1 MQTPAQLIES
11 FQNAWENHDANALGA
26 LFVEEAE
33 FINVFGEHLHGRQ
46 QIVTEHAMTF
56 SNTLRQSTIV
66 FRQVSSR
73 PLSESMVLVH
83 AEWTM
88 HNQLN
93 PSGGVFP
100 PPNGIMTIIAI
111 RDKADT
117 SQILSLHNALQSNS
131 ASFRTE

>member
-1 MQTPAQLIES
+1 MPAL
-11 FQNAWENHDANALGA
+11 QNKIILHIWDAP
-26 LFVEEAE
+26 
-33 FINVFGEHLHGRQ
+33 
-46 QIVTEHAMTF
+46 MTF
-56 SNTLRQSTIV
+56 SNTLRQSRIE

-100 PPNGIMTIIAI
+100 PRNGIMTIIAI
-111 RDKADT
+111 GDKTDK

>member
-1 MQTPAQLIES
+1 MQTPAKLIES

-26 LFVEEAE
+26 LFVEDAE

-56 SNTLRQSTIV
+56 SKTLRQSRIV

-93 PSGGVFP
+93 PSGEASTAGGFP
-100 PPNGIMTIIAI
+100 AVG
-111 RDKADT
+111 DW
-117 SQILSLHNALQSNS
+117 
-131 ASFRTE
+131 